1 MLATTLNCPANSAFT
16 GFSMAEQQPQKRD
29 KKLQAMA
36 TEEEVAAFNSACKLV
51 GLAPPDTLRRLAHA
65 FAEQIHDR
73 KSIRL
78 PLRVDVK

>member
-1 MLATTLNCPANSAFT
+1 
-16 GFSMAEQQPQKRD
+16 MAASQPQKRD

-36 TEEEVAAFNSACKLV
+36 TEEEVTAFHSACRLV

-65 FAEQIHDR
+65 FAEQIHER

-78 PLRVDVK
+78 PLRVELK